1 MTKMPLRTY
10 IQRVVRETLQQQEE
24 GPQHPDETSQ
34 EHQPEE
40 HPLPVHCQ
48 ISQAGHVFDF
58 GENVQMIPLPSVNCL
73 RRLRDYRSVTKLCR
87 QKRDFTLRIQ
97 PFVDAIRSS
106 LVNRSVCEVRRRSG
120 FDNIV
125 TYRISYRPQA
135 ERLPLTTVR
144 ATEAEWNIIL
154 RQLKLDGHRIA
165 TSPDGERILIKL
177 D

>member
-1 MTKMPLRTY
+1 MSKLPLRTY

-24 GPQHPDETSQ
+24 GPQHPNEQSH

-40 HPLPVHCQ
+40 HPLPVHCPTTQTGHEFVEHVQ
-48 ISQAGHVFDF
+48 I
-58 GENVQMIPLPSVNCL
+58 IPLPSVNCL
-73 RRLRDYRSVTKLCR
+73 RNLRDIRTVTRLCR

-125 TYRISYRPQA
+125 TYRISYRPHA

-144 ATEAEWNIIL
+144 ATETEWNIIL

-165 TSPDGERILIKL
+165 TSPNGERILIKL